1 MARFFKF
8 LLTLCLGCLG
18 FAAYSYL
25 GARFTVGRMLGND
38 PPLAGRSI
46 VFAYKG
52 APQLPGKQRVWVFT
66 FTQSKLTG
74 VDRAQIFVTFNGQVV
89 ATRPTDL
96 DDRLAAWER
105 TRLP

>member
-8 LLTLCLGCLG
+8 LLTLALACVG

-25 GARFTVGRMLGND
+25 GARFTVGRMLGD
-38 PPLAGRSI
+38 GEPLTGRTI

-52 APQLPGKQRVWVFT
+52 APQLPGKQRVWIFT
-66 FTQSKLTG
+66 YTQSKVPG
-74 VDRAQIFVTFNGQVV
+74 VDRAQIFVTFNGRVV
-89 ATRPTDL
+89 ATRPADL
-96 DDRLAAWER
+96 DDRLAAWEK

>member
-1 MARFFKF
+1 MARLFK
-8 LLTLCLGCLG
+8 TLFMLVLACLA

-25 GARFTVGRMLGND
+25 GARFTVGEMLGND
-38 PPLAGRSI
+38 PPLTGRTI

-66 FTQSKLTG
+66 YTESKLPG
-74 VDRAQIFVTFNGQVV
+74 VDRAQIFVSFNGRVV

-96 DDRLAAWER
+96 DVHLAAWEK